1 MSAKVSSLVWEYYNP
16 APVEKGGCGAPL
28 VLALALADEAD
39 DNGGG
44 IFQSIPALAKKTR
57 QSDRA
62 VSIQLGRMVAAKL
75 LECVQKSAGG
85 AGRFNQFRLNIATL
99 IVLKNPE
106 AGSGLTPKLV
116 RGFSEDNP
124 EAGSGFSAPHI
135 EGLKEENVRDVQ
147 NPERGAGPKPDA
159 DDEKQA
165 RWMLGRIRR
174 LNPKH
179 REPSW
184 LTWLRDI
191 RLMRERDGRTHREI
205 SELFAW
211 ANDDAFWA
219 ANILSPGKLREKWD
233 QLTLQRR
240 TKGGAMTGGLP
251 GDSAKTDWRCVGIVV
266 NGQPAHLADAPDTT
280 HVERCASRGTW
291 QDPQGRAWC
300 PTCRDARERSGARAF
315 TESEV
320 RP

>member
-1 MSAKVSSLVWEYYNP
+1 MSAKVSALVWEYYNP

-44 IFQSIPALAKKTR
+44 IFQSVPTLAAKTR
-57 QSDRA
+57 QTERA
-62 VSIQLGRMVAAKL
+62 IFAQLGRMVEAKA
-75 LECVQKSAGG
+75 LECVQKSVGG
-85 AGRFNQFRLNIATL
+85 AGRFSQYRLNIATI

-106 AGSGLTPKLV
+106 RGSGITMNEV
-116 RGFSEDNP
+116 QGFSSNNP
-124 EAGSGFSAPHI
+124 EAGSGFLPPHI
-135 EGLKEENVRDVQ
+135 EGLKEKKVQ
-147 NPERGAGPKPDA
+147 DSENPERGASQKPDA

-211 ANDDAFWA
+211 ANDDAFWS

-240 TKGGAMTGGLP
+240 TKGGAVSGGLP

-266 NGQPAHLADAPDTT
+266 NGRPAHLADNPGT
-280 HVERCASRGTW
+280 HPVQRCASRGTW

-315 TESEV
+315 TETEV
-320 RP
+320 SP